1 MDKKQGKT
9 VNCQLGDLRSH
20 IQSISNRKRH
30 HQEPDNGWTRKKR
43 SLNER
48 FSNTLDHDHN
58 KKKGTRIKK
67 SNEKG
72 DTFEELLATSK
83 IEKLLKD
90 RGFYRSCE
98 SCQNVQHELLQQYI
112 KDCQS
117 YESQKSQLLEE
128 NSRLQKEL
136 YRLKKFNNV
145 EEMSEHETKLNRY
158 IQILRQ
164 KCEKYEKSNDELMA
178 ENEHWKR
185 RCQDYEKQT
194 QNMFHISNTNLNS
207 FDFEHESKLR
217 IKREI
222 KEEPF

>member
-1 MDKKQGKT
+1 MDKKQNKA

-30 HQEPDNGWTRKKR
+30 HQEKDGWTSKKP

-48 FSNTLDHDHN
+48 FSNTNDHGHH
-58 KKKGTRIKK
+58 KKTRTKK

-72 DTFEELLATSK
+72 NTFEELLATSK

-128 NSRLQKEL
+128 NCQLQKEL

-164 KCEKYEKSNDELMA
+164 KCEKYENSNDELMA
-178 ENEHWKR
+178 ENERWKR

-194 QNMFHISNTNLNS
+194 QNVVHISNINLNS
-207 FDFEHESKLR
+207 FDFEHETKLK

-222 KEEPF
+222 KKEPF

>member
-1 MDKKQGKT
+1 MDKKQSKT
-9 VNCQLGDLRSH
+9 VNCQFGDLRNH

-30 HQEPDNGWTRKKR
+30 HQEKDGWTSKKP

-48 FSNTLDHDHN
+48 FSNTNDHCHH
-58 KKKGTRIKK
+58 KETRTNK
-67 SNEKG
+67 SNDKS

-117 YESQKSQLLEE
+117 YESQKSKLLEE

>member
-1 MDKKQGKT
+1 MDKKQSKT
-9 VNCQLGDLRSH
+9 VNYQFGDLRSH
-20 IQSISNRKRH
+20 IQSISNRKRN
-30 HQEPDNGWTRKKR
+30 HQEEDGWTSKKR

-48 FSNTLDHDHN
+48 FSNTNDHCHY
-58 KKKGTRIKK
+58 KETRIKK

-128 NSRLQKEL
+128 NSKLQKEL
-136 YRLKKFNNV
+136 YQLKKFNNV

-185 RCQDYEKQT
+185 RCQNYEKQT
-194 QNMFHISNTNLNS
+194 QNAFHISNTNLNS
-207 FDFEHESKLR
+207 FDFEHDTKLK

>member
-1 MDKKQGKT
+1 MDKKQSQT
-9 VNCQLGDLRSH
+9 VNFQLGDLRSH

-30 HQEPDNGWTRKKR
+30 HQEKHGWTSKKP

-48 FSNTLDHDHN
+48 FSYTNNHCDH
-58 KKKGTRIKK
+58 KEPRIKK

-83 IEKLLKD
+83 IEKVLKD

-117 YESQKSQLLEE
+117 YESQKSQLMEE
-128 NSRLQKEL
+128 NSRLEKEL
-136 YRLKKFNNV
+136 HRLRKFNNV
-145 EEMSEHETKLNRY
+145 EQFSEHETKLKRY
-158 IQILRQ
+158 IQILQQ
-164 KCEKYEKSNDELMA
+164 KCDKYERSNNELIA
-178 ENEHWKR
+178 ENEHWK
-185 RCQDYEKQT
+185 QKWQNFQKQT
-194 QNMFHISNTNLNS
+194 QSMFNISHINLNS
-207 FDFEHESKLR
+207 FDFEHEDK